1 MGSRGSSR
9 RSAPHAARDTTRRC
23 RSARLS
29 CTRPTPS
36 GSLAWKLNAAM
47 TVMHVCVFQRTRGR
61 VGGTLDGAPLLIL
74 HHTGA
79 KSGVRRHLCHPQ
91 MADQELGLVADCV
104 LERLTEVDVEVADR
118 IALDLAAW
126 GGHGVAHRGLGG
138 RHRVL
143 VADAKQARALSLPR

>member
-47 TVMHVCVFQRTRGR
+47 TVMHAMLGNAAVAAVLAVLALAIDRVCRSP
-61 VGGTLDGAPLLIL
+61 A
-74 HHTGA
+74 
-79 KSGVRRHLCHPQ
+79 VRH
-91 MADQELGLVADCV
+91 VAWLFTPGEEV
-104 LERLTEVDVEVADR
+104 LEAVCNENNKFPEYT
-118 IALDLAAW
+118 
-126 GGHGVAHRGLGG
+126 GV
-138 RHRVL
+138 
-143 VADAKQARALSLPR
+143 K